1 MQNIISYSRIFL
13 FCWETSRINKQ
24 VELDM
29 TIFIF
34 KQKQFPPHS
43 ESLEN
48 PELSLPRAGIHFNL
62 CACNVLWDSPV
73 IWHSVRWNQ
82 CYLEDGLSHK
92 QNLTMLWHKAHHNPI
107 IQGGI
112 QGVKTL
118 GIPLTPCSPGSP
130 GPGAEGTLSQWLSAQ
145 TPAGHWTA
153 APSHGNVP
161 AGRGHSLRGTQRTGQ
176 RHWGQEPQPKITL
189 KAGGTALMLL
199 LQGQV
204 RALMTLQSTCES
216 EHSVWQS
223 GCWSQATKGKIKTQ
237 TCVLVALTSSWGM
250 MTWVSPWKSLK
261 TRNRPCLIHEKHKRK
276 NTLFTDLVVSAF

>member
-1 MQNIISYSRIFL
+1 
-13 FCWETSRINKQ
+13 
-24 VELDM
+24 M

-48 PELSLPRAGIHFNL
+48 PELSLKRAGIHSNL

-92 QNLTMLWHKAHHNPI
+92 QNLTMLWHKAHHNPT

-118 GIPLTPCSPGSP
+118 GMPLTPCSPGSP

-145 TPAGHWTA
+145 TPAGRWTA
-153 APSHGNVP
+153 APSRGNVP
-161 AGRGHSLRGTQRTGQ
+161 AGRGHSLRGTQRQLKGNSKEKGTGAKHLNPKSLLRQ
-176 RHWGQEPQPKITL
+176 GEQHWCFYCRVRSGLSRHCN
-189 KAGGTALMLL
+189 LL
-199 LQGQV
+199 V
-204 RALMTLQSTCES
+204 SQST
-216 EHSVWQS
+216 QF
-223 GCWSQATKGKIKTQ
+223 GK
-237 TCVLVALTSSWGM
+237 VAAEAKL
-250 MTWVSPWKSLK
+250 PK
-261 TRNRPCLIHEKHKRK
+261 EK
-276 NTLFTDLVVSAF
+276 